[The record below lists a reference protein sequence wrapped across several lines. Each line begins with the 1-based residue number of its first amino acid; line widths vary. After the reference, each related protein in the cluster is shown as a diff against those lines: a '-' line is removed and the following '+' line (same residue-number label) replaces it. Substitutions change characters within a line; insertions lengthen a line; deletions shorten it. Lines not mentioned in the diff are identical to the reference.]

1 MAKPFDATLNAL
13 IDLRPGDWAD
23 AFGRLAGIPPGPSVV
38 LDTDLATTLQAEKLF
53 RIEGE
58 SPSLL
63 HLELEANP
71 RTGIPRDLMRYN
83 TLIDHQHNLPVAS
96 VLILLRPKALAS
108 DQTEC
113 YRRLD
118 VKGELI
124 VEFHYR
130 IEKVWERSVD
140 FWLQCGL
147 GLAPLALLTDEA
159 NRKLD
164 EALDRFRSCL
174 RDNRADETVAKS
186 LLGSSYVLCGLRYD
200 KARVAEMYR
209 RLSMLM
215 EDSTTYQGILE
226 EGVAKGMAK
235 GLSQGL
241 SQGLTQGLTQGMN
254 QGLRSTILRIG
265 TKRFG
270 SPADP
275 ISRELQRID
284 DATRLEMLADRILD
298 AGSWDDLLAGG

>member
-1 MAKPFDATLNAL
+1 M
-13 IDLRPGDWAD
+13 
-23 AFGRLAGIPPGPSVV
+23 
-38 LDTDLATTLQAEKLF
+38 
-53 RIEGE
+53 
-58 SPSLL
+58 SP
-63 HLELEANP
+63 
-71 RTGIPRDLMRYN
+71 D
-83 TLIDHQHNLPVAS
+83 
-96 VLILLRPKALAS
+96 
-108 DQTEC
+108 
-113 YRRLD
+113 
-118 VKGELI
+118 
-124 VEFHYR
+124 
-130 IEKVWERSVD
+130 
-140 FWLQCGL
+140 GL

-174 RDNRADETVAKS
+174 RDNRVDETLAKS

-200 KARVAEMYR
+200 MARVAEMYR

-241 SQGLTQGLTQGMN
+241 SQGLTEGMN

-270 SPADP
+270 SPAEP
-275 ISRELQRID
+275 ISLELQRID